1 MLYVNS
7 ISLLFYSPNH
17 ILRFSKE
24 ASRSKVL
31 KKKKTGGGSKII
43 IFFKKKTKVVIF
55 AF

>member
-31 KKKKTGGGSKII
+31 KKKQEGEVKYY
-43 IFFKKKTKVVIF
+43 FFKKTKVVIF
-55 AF
+55 TF